1 MTNLKRIRK
10 ESGLSQTQLSELSG
24 VSMRMI
30 SKYETGEKDI
40 NKAQSLTVYKLA
52 EALDV
57 SIENLLEI

>member
-10 ESGLSQTQLSELSG
+10 ASGLSQTQLSELSG

-40 NKAQSLTVYKLA
+40 NKAHALTVFKLA
-52 EALDV
+52 EVLGV
-57 SIENLLEI
+57 TVEELLEK